1 MARDDTSNAAQ
12 RIKQLQDEIAN
23 LQADAREQL
32 LQRIRKDLAELN
44 SMGLTYQL
52 VSGRS
57 RGGSASKRFSDP
69 DRACPVCKFKTEPY
83 HDARTH
89 RAQGRNKKPFSADE
103 LRNLGL
109 SRR

>member
-23 LQADAREQL
+23 LQADARDQL
-32 LQRIRKDLAELN
+32 LQRVRKDITELN
-44 SMGLTYQL
+44 SMGVTYQL

-57 RGGSASKRFSDP
+57 RGGATGKRFSDP
-69 DRACPVCKFKTEPY
+69 DRPCPVCKFKTEPY

-89 RAQGRNKKPFSADE
+89 RSQGRNKKSFSAEE